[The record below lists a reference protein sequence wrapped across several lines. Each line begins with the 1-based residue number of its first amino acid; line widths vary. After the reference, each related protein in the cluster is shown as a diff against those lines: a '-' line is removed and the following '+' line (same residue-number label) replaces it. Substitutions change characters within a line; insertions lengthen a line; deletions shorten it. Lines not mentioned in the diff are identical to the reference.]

1 MKDFIPLVSTDLTN
15 NIIFYLIDGR
25 IKLLSHREKRKQD
38 LNFSVVII
46 NNNHTLLFL
55 FVVYVIEYE

>member
-1 MKDFIPLVSTDLTN
+1 MPMKDFIPLVSTDLTN

-38 LNFSVVII
+38 LNFSVII
-46 NNNHTLLFL
+46 NNN
-55 FVVYVIEYE
+55 